1 MNKGALL
8 FSLLH
13 FIFVCIVANEEGFS
27 TPFTI
32 PVIVILVISSA
43 TARRL
48 PHGCPNLSL
57 FGFLCSL
64 LIFIFTLIWAVAILL
79 VPPSVLA
86 TCLITAVSIVLCVL
100 VVKGVFS
107 KFKSHE
113 REDWLI
119 KNKTKT
125 GIIGL
130 LIVTIL
136 VLAYFFGNLFKTD
149 YESLP
154 LQKLVHLAEQ
164 GDVNAQYNL
173 GESYD
178 DGQGVPEDDVEAV
191 KWWRKAAE
199 QGHAKAQFSLGIAYA
214 LGQGVPRDYV
224 LSYMWSNLA
233 VAQGHKNANAVKW
246 RLSKEM
252 TREQI
257 AVAQKLSREWS
268 EKILWRKEHSP
279 RPGQYFSEYEL
290 EAARKRLK
298 DSYKKGRKVVDPFQQ
313 PAR

>member
-13 FIFVCIVANEEGFS
+13 FIFVCIVAYEEGFS

-43 TARRL
+43 IARRL
-48 PHGCPNLSL
+48 PQDRPNLSL

-86 TCLITAVSIVLCVL
+86 TCLITAVSIVSCVL

-136 VLAYFFGNLFKTD
+136 ILAYFFGNIFKTD

-154 LQKLVHLAEQ
+154 FQELVHLAEQ

-191 KWWRKAAE
+191 KWWSRAAE
-199 QGHAKAQFSLGIAYA
+199 QGHAEAQFSLALAYA
-214 LGQGVPRDYV
+214 LGRVAPKDDV

-257 AVAQKLSREWS
+257 AEAQKLSREWS
-268 EKILWRKEHSP
+268 EKISLRKEHSP

-290 EAARKRLK
+290 EAARKRMNSK
-298 DSYKKGRKVVDPFQQ
+298 NNYRKVADPFQQ